1 MGTFASIKLELKCP
15 PGQGHLL
22 GVSLVPVGPGIEQ
35 RGHEGTHGDT
45 GDTGDTGDSGDSGDS
60 EDTGDTRDTGDN
72 GDTGTAGTPGTAVS
86 FAAGVRCD
94 CLGCEQL

>member
-1 MGTFASIKLELKCP
+1 MPSWPGTSAWGE
-15 PGQGHLL
+15 PGGCGTQY
-22 GVSLVPVGPGIEQ
+22 
-35 RGHEGTHGDT
+35 RAEGTR